1 MVIIAPGI
9 ATLAGM
15 SFTATALTGSKP
27 EQYAQL
33 LAQARALLH
42 GESDRIAN
50 AANLSALV
58 YHALPDLNW
67 VGFYFFDGRELVVG
81 PFQGLPACV
90 RIPLSKGVCGAAASS
105 RQTQRVEDVHA
116 FPGHIA
122 CDSASR
128 SELVVPLHQGETL
141 LGVFDLDSPIPA
153 RFSVEDQHGLEAI
166 ARAFLESLG

>member
-1 MVIIAPGI
+1 
-9 ATLAGM
+9 M
-15 SFTATALTGSKP
+15 SFTASVLSGSKP

-42 GESDRIAN
+42 GERDRIAN

-58 YHALPDLNW
+58 YHALPQLNW
-67 VGFYFFDGRELVVG
+67 VGFYLFDGTELVVG

-90 RIPLSKGVCGAAASS
+90 RIPLDKGVCGAAA
-105 RQTQRVEDVHA
+105 RTRTTQRIEDVNA

-128 SELVVPLHQGETL
+128 SELVVPLYAGDTL
-141 LGVFDLDSPIPA
+141 IGVFDLDSPVPG
-153 RFSVEDQHGLEAI
+153 RFDVEDQRGLEAI
-166 ARAFLESLG
+166 AAAWLEASV

>member
-1 MVIIAPGI
+1 
-9 ATLAGM
+9 M
-15 SFTATALTGSKP
+15 SFSSSPLSGGKP

-33 LAQARALLH
+33 LAQAQSLLH
-42 GESDRIAN
+42 GERDCTAN

-58 YHALPDLNW
+58 FHALPDLNW

-90 RIPLSKGVCGAAASS
+90 RIPLDKGVCGAAASTRVS
-105 RQTQRVEDVHA
+105 QRVEDVHA

-128 SELVVPLHQGETL
+128 SELVVPLVRDGEL
-141 LGVFDLDSPIPA
+141 LGVFDLDSPLPA
-153 RFSVEDQHGLEAI
+153 RFDEDDQRGLEAI
-166 ARAFLESLG
+166 AATFVATLG

>member
-1 MVIIAPGI
+1 
-9 ATLAGM
+9 M
-15 SFTATALTGSKP
+15 SFSAIPLAGSKP

-33 LAQARALLH
+33 LAQARALVH

-58 YHALPDLNW
+58 YHGLPALNW
-67 VGFYFFDGRELVVG
+67 AGFYFYDGHELVVG

-90 RIPLSKGVCGAAASS
+90 RIPLDKGVCGAAAST
-105 RQTQRVEDVHA
+105 RQTQRVDDVDA

-128 SELVVPLHQGETL
+128 SELVVPLVHDGAL
-141 LGVFDLDSPIPA
+141 VGVFDLDSPLPA

-166 ARAFLESLG
+166 ARAFLESLR

>member
-1 MVIIAPGI
+1 
-9 ATLAGM
+9 M
-15 SFTATALTGSKP
+15 SFASIPLTGSKP

-33 LAQARALLH
+33 LAQAEAILD
-42 GESDRIAN
+42 GETDRIAN

-67 VGFYFFDGRELVVG
+67 VGFYFYDGTELVVG

-90 RIPLSKGVCGAAASS
+90 RIPLDKGVCGAAA
-105 RQTQRVEDVHA
+105 RTRTTQRVADVHA

-128 SELVVPLHQGETL
+128 SELVVPLADADAL
-141 LGVFDLDSPIPA
+141 IGVFDLDSPVPD
-153 RFSVEDQHGLEAI
+153 RFDVEDQAGMEAI
-166 ARAFLESLG
+166 AAAFLRSLRPA

>member
-1 MVIIAPGI
+1 
-9 ATLAGM
+9 M
-15 SFTATALTGSKP
+15 SFAATALTGSKP

-33 LAQARALLH
+33 LEQARALLH
-42 GESDRIAN
+42 DERDRIAN

-67 VGFYFFDGRELVVG
+67 VGFYFFDGTELVVG

-90 RIPLSKGVCGAAASS
+90 RIPLDKGVCGAAAST
-105 RQTQRVEDVHA
+105 RATQRVEDVNA

-128 SELVVPLHQGETL
+128 SELVVPLYQGDVL
-141 LGVFDLDSPIPA
+141 LGVFDLDSPTPA
-153 RFSVEDQHGLEAI
+153 RFSVEDQQGLEAI
-166 ARAFLESLG
+166 ARAFLESLQ